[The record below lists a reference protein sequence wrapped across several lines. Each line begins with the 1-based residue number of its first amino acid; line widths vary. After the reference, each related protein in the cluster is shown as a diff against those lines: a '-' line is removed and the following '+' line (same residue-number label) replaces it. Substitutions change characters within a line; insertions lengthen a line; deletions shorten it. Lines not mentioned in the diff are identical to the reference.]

1 MVGNR
6 LLYWDTLKGILIV
19 LVVLGHC
26 GTAVGQNLISLIY
39 AFHMPL
45 FILVSGY
52 FSKKSDVMN
61 WGGYKRLI
69 IIYFVFDVMYLSL
82 DISAG
87 YYSIQRI
94 LSPSFALWY
103 ILSLIYWR
111 LILQFIPSSMLEKK
125 KIVLI
130 AVFCVSILVGFIPIG
145 TELSFQRT
153 FVFFPFFMLGYYM
166 KQACLIEKV
175 RKWNKI
181 LAILTIIALSVI
193 AFVYLPTFYGNSP
206 YGVDFI
212 HPLITRLL
220 HLIIAISLCLS
231 ILVVVP
237 EKMRLVTQLGRYTLL
252 IYLLHPP
259 IVKTLKVILIKM
271 NYELDLIA
279 SLFITLISISIIY
292 AIRNFRL
299 FKYLQ

>member
-1 MVGNR
+1 MAGNR
-6 LLYWDTLKGILIV
+6 LLYWDTLKGILII

-26 GTAVGQNLISLIY
+26 GSAVGQNMISLIY

-52 FSKKSDVMN
+52 FSKKSDRLN
-61 WGGYKRLI
+61 FSGYKRLI
-69 IIYFVFDVMYLSL
+69 IIYLVFNTLYLAL
-82 DISAG
+82 DIFGG

-103 ILSLIYWR
+103 ILSLIFWR
-111 LILQFIPSSMLEKK
+111 LILQFIPNSMLKKK
-125 KIVLI
+125 KIILI
-130 AVFCVSILVGFIPIG
+130 VAFCVSMLVGFIPIG

-153 FVFFPFFMLGYYM
+153 FVFFPFFMVGYYM
-166 KQACLIEKV
+166 KQTCVIGRI

-181 LAILTIIALSVI
+181 GAVLTIVTFSVI
-193 AFVYLPTFYGNSP
+193 AFVYLPVFYGNSP
-206 YGVDFI
+206 YGIDFMQ
-212 HPLITRLL
+212 PLITRLL

-231 ILVVVP
+231 IMVVVP

-259 IVKTLKVILIKM
+259 IIKILKVALIRM
-271 NYELDLIA
+271 NYEPNLIA
-279 SLFITLISISIIY
+279 SLFITSISIAIIY